1 MRYTYLNEPQR
12 CKERKEDFLRITI
25 FERKTMR
32 ILGII
37 PARYGSSRFPG
48 KPLIDLKGKTMI
60 QRVVEGASKASL
72 LTDLVVATDD
82 QRIADEVARF
92 GGDVMLT
99 DSKHPTGTDRC
110 AEVLRKLSES
120 YDVVINIQGD
130 EPLVDAR
137 QLDQLLQAFTDPEV
151 QIATLASRKI
161 AMEDIQNPNRIKLV
175 IDKNHR
181 ALYFSRSPIPN
192 FANAKGEPLEMYPF
206 LRHIG
211 LYAYRSEVLLELS
224 RLEETQLEKIES
236 LEQLRWLYNGY
247 SIQVVETEI
256 ETPNIDTPEDVEKV
270 LELL

>member
-1 MRYTYLNEPQR
+1 
-12 CKERKEDFLRITI
+12 
-25 FERKTMR
+25 MR

-60 QRVVEGASKASL
+60 QRVVEGASKAAL
-72 LTDLVVATDD
+72 LSDLVVATDD
-82 QRIADEVARF
+82 QRIVDEVTRF
-92 GGDVMLT
+92 GGKVVLT
-99 DSKHPTGTDRC
+99 DSNHPTGTDRC
-110 AEVLRKLSES
+110 AEVLRNLSDS

-137 QLDQLLQAFTDPEV
+137 QLDQLLQAFSNPDV

-161 AMEDIQNPNRIKLV
+161 EMEDILNPNRIKLV
-175 IDKNHR
+175 VDKNHS

-192 FANAKGEPLEMYPF
+192 FANAKGEPLEIYPF

-211 LYAYRSEVLLELS
+211 LYAYRSEVLLQLS
-224 RLEETQLEKIES
+224 ALEETQLEKIES

-270 LELL
+270 LKLL